1 MKEIMYDENKVILT
15 DCDGV
20 CLDWE
25 FAFHTWM
32 ETNGHVR
39 DTIPNY
45 SVCNQYNIDKS
56 LADRLVAQ
64 FNSSAHMGFLPPLRD
79 AQHYMKL
86 MAEKL
91 GYKFVAVTSLSD
103 DVYAQALRTAN
114 LKKLFGE
121 DTFVEYHYLACG
133 ADKDE
138 ILMQLANKY
147 NGSIWVEDK
156 YVNAEA
162 GASVGFEA
170 LLMEHGHNL
179 NYNGNAKVVRNW
191 KEIYDYVERQ
201 ETERDLRRRT
211 SKFQKNI

>member
-1 MKEIMYDENKVILT
+1 MYDKDKIILT

-32 ETNGHVR
+32 ESSGHTR
-39 DTIPNY
+39 GAEPQY
-45 SVCNQYNIDKS
+45 SVCNQYSITKT

-79 AQHYMKL
+79 AQHYIKL

-91 GYKFVAVTSLSD
+91 GYRFVAVTSLSD
-103 DVYAQALRTAN
+103 DVYAQTLRTAN

-121 DTFVEYHYLACG
+121 DTFVEYHYLPCG

-147 NGSIWVEDK
+147 DGSIWVEDK

-162 GASVGFEA
+162 GHNVGFEA

-179 NYNGNAKVVRNW
+179 KYDGPVQVIRNW
-191 KEIYDYVERQ
+191 EEIYNYVSNKEQARIL
-201 ETERDLRRRT
+201 EGRT
-211 SKFQKNI
+211 RKFYKNI